1 MVKYGGKNQP
11 GQNLI
16 GLIACSDDANAYCV
30 FLLYYSFAA
39 NVRRSS
45 GSLIAVRQVVTYT
58 SIGHSNTVEY
68 GTNQL
73 LFFMKILLVE
83 DEERLASFI
92 RKGMSAEGYEVE
104 IAYDGRT
111 GLSLFRRDV
120 YDIIILDVNLPQ
132 MNGFDLCKLIRS
144 ENEAVPV
151 LMLTALD
158 SMADKSD
165 GFNAGADDYLA
176 KPFEFQELLLRIRAL
191 TRRNGSKPKQVLRL
205 VDLELNLDA
214 KTVTRAGKRIDLTTR
229 EYALMEYLMLN
240 KGRIISRMDISER
253 VWSLNFDSHTNVID
267 VYISY
272 LRKKID
278 KGFSP
283 KLLHTIVGMGYVL
296 RED

>member
-1 MVKYGGKNQP
+1 
-11 GQNLI
+11 
-16 GLIACSDDANAYCV
+16 
-30 FLLYYSFAA
+30 
-39 NVRRSS
+39 
-45 GSLIAVRQVVTYT
+45 
-58 SIGHSNTVEY
+58 
-68 GTNQL
+68 
-73 LFFMKILLVE
+73 MKILLVE

-104 IAYDGRT
+104 VAYDGRT
-111 GLSLFRRDV
+111 GLSLFRRDS

-132 MNGFDLCKLIRS
+132 LNGFDLCRLIRS
-144 ENEAVPV
+144 ENESVPV

-191 TRRNGSKPKQVLRL
+191 TRRNGSRPRQILRL
-205 VDLELNLDA
+205 ADLELNLDS
-214 KTVTRAGKRIDLTTR
+214 KTVTRADKRIDLTTR
-229 EYALMEYLMLN
+229 EYALVEYMMLN
-240 KGRIISRMDISER
+240 KGKIISRADIGER
-253 VWSLNFDSHTNVID
+253 VWSLNFDNNSNVID

>member
-1 MVKYGGKNQP
+1 
-11 GQNLI
+11 
-16 GLIACSDDANAYCV
+16 
-30 FLLYYSFAA
+30 
-39 NVRRSS
+39 
-45 GSLIAVRQVVTYT
+45 
-58 SIGHSNTVEY
+58 
-68 GTNQL
+68 
-73 LFFMKILLVE
+73 MKILLVE

-104 IAYDGRT
+104 VAYDGHT
-111 GLSLFRRDV
+111 GLVLFRQDI
-120 YDIIILDVNLPQ
+120 YDIIILDVNLPH
-132 MNGFDLCKLIRS
+132 MNGFDLCRHIRS

-191 TRRNGSKPKQVLRL
+191 TRRSGSKPKQVLQL
-205 VDLELNLDA
+205 ADLELNLDS

-229 EYALMEYLMLN
+229 EYALVEYMMLN
-240 KGRIISRMDISER
+240 KGKIISRMDIGER
-253 VWSLNFDSHTNVID
+253 VWSLNFDNNSNVID
-267 VYISY
+267 VYVSY

>member
-1 MVKYGGKNQP
+1 
-11 GQNLI
+11 
-16 GLIACSDDANAYCV
+16 
-30 FLLYYSFAA
+30 
-39 NVRRSS
+39 
-45 GSLIAVRQVVTYT
+45 
-58 SIGHSNTVEY
+58 
-68 GTNQL
+68 
-73 LFFMKILLVE
+73 MKILLVE

-104 IAYDGRT
+104 IAYDGRI

-120 YDIIILDVNLPQ
+120 YDIILLDVNLPQ
-132 MNGFDLCKLIRS
+132 MNGFELCRLIRS

-158 SMADKSD
+158 SLADKSD

-176 KPFEFQELLLRIRAL
+176 KPFEFQELLLRVRAL
-191 TRRNGSKPKQVLRL
+191 TRRNGSRQKQVLRL
-205 VDLELNLDA
+205 ADLELNLDG

-229 EYALMEYLMLN
+229 EYALIEYLMLN
-240 KGRIISRMDISER
+240 KGKIISRVDISER
-253 VWSLNFDSHTNVID
+253 VWSLNFDSSTNIID

-278 KGFSP
+278 KDFSP

-296 RED
+296 REG